1 MGTITK
7 TYNEAVA
14 KAVLNGL
21 KANEKSLPSWL
32 FYDKK
37 GDKLFQQIMRM
48 PEYYLTDTEKEII
61 VNNRDNFLEDF
72 KGKDKKFDLVEL
84 GAGDGTKT
92 EILLKHFCVQNADF
106 RYIPID
112 ISSDVLE
119 DLEER
124 LSKRL
129 PDLTVLPKPKS
140 FYDALDDLDNKD
152 SKKRVLLFMGGNI
165 GNFTLEDATDFISEL
180 SKRLRPE
187 DELFV
192 GFDLKKD
199 PRQIQS
205 AYDDSN
211 GITRA
216 FNLNLLERLNDELEA
231 DFDISKFEHYPFYN
245 PETGEAKSYLVSQED
260 QEVCF
265 GALDEKISFN
275 QWELIYTEISQ
286 KYDLEMIHEMAEK
299 AGLKIY
305 RNYFDRRKYFCN
317 VIFKK

>member
-1 MGTITK
+1 METITK

-14 KAVLNGL
+14 TAVLDGL
-21 KANEKSLPSWL
+21 KAKEKSLPSWL

-61 VNNRDNFLEDF
+61 ENNRDNFLEDF

-92 EILLKHFCVQNADF
+92 EILLRHFCVQNADF

-112 ISSDVLE
+112 ISSDVLG
-119 DLEER
+119 DLKNR

-140 FYDALDDLDNKD
+140 FYDALDDLDKKD

-165 GNFTLEDATDFISEL
+165 GNFTLEGATDFITEL
-180 SKRLRPE
+180 SKRLRTE

-199 PRQIQS
+199 PRQIQL
-205 AYDDSN
+205 AYDDSQ

-216 FNLNLLERLNDELEA
+216 FNLNLLERLNTELDA
-231 DFDISKFEHYPFYN
+231 DFDISKFDHYPFYN

-260 QEVCF
+260 QEVYF
-265 GALDEKISFN
+265 GVLDEKIVFD

-286 KYDLEMIHEMAEK
+286 KYDLDMISKMAEK

-305 RNYFDRRKYFCN
+305 RKYFDRKKYFCN
-317 VIFKK
+317 IIFKK